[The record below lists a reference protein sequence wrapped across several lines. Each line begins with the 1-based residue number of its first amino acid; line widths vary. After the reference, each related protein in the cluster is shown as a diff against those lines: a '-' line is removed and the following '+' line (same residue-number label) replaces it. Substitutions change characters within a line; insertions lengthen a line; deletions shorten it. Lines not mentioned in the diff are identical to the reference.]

1 MNNLVIPAAGLSSRF
16 PGMKPKWL
24 LTHPDGSLMIKKVL
38 GSFKLA
44 NYDRVVITILRDH
57 CQKYNA
63 DLIIQQLFGTSV
75 EVCILEQQ
83 TKDPAETIAKT
94 IQMMDLKGFITIKDS
109 DCYVSADYPIDKQ
122 FICGL
127 TIDKMDDIVRI
138 HNKSFI
144 IKNDENIITDIIE
157 KKVVSDT
164 VCLGVYCLDIDNLM
178 SAYDKI
184 NSSPVYRHDNEMYI
198 SHIVSYLISQNDILH
213 FVEAKQFIDWG
224 TLKEWR
230 KEQKKF
236 RTYFFDIDG
245 VFLKNTGKYG
255 VKNWSNTFEPIQE
268 NIDTLKE
275 LSDSGA
281 QIIFTTARPTEHIG
295 RFKKLLLENKIKYKD
310 IITDC
315 NHSQRVIVND
325 FAPTNPY
332 PSCDSISIPRN
343 CNLGDYL
350 K

>member
-38 GSFKLA
+38 DSFKMA
-44 NYDRVVITILRDH
+44 NYDRVIITILRDH

-63 DLIIQQLFGTSV
+63 DFMIEQIFGTSI

-94 IQMMDLKGFITIKDS
+94 IQIMDLKGFITIKDS
-109 DCYVSADYPIDKQ
+109 DCYVLADYPVDKQ

-127 TIDKMDDIVRI
+127 TIDKMDDIVKI

-164 VCLGVYCLDIDNLM
+164 VCLGVYCLKIDNLM
-178 SAYDKI
+178 SAYNKI

-213 FVEAKQFIDWG
+213 FVEAEQFIDWG
-224 TLKEWR
+224 TLKEWQ

-268 NIDTLKE
+268 NIDTLKQ

-281 QIIFTTARPTEHIG
+281 QIIFTTARPKDHINK
-295 RFKKLLLENKIKYKD
+295 FKELLLESEIKYKE

-343 CNLGDYL
+343 CNLEDYL

>member
-1 MNNLVIPAAGLSSRF
+1 MNNLVIPAAGRSSRF

-24 LTHPDGSLMIKKVL
+24 LTHPDGNLMIKKVL
-38 GSFKLA
+38 GSFKMA
-44 NYDRVVITILRDH
+44 NYDRVIITILRDH
-57 CQKYNA
+57 CQKYDA
-63 DLIIQQLFGTSV
+63 DLMIQQIFGTSI

-94 IQMMDLKGFITIKDS
+94 IQIMDLKGFITIKDS
-109 DCYVSADYPIDKQ
+109 DCYVLADYPVDKQ

-127 TIDKMDDIVRI
+127 KIDRMDDIVKI

-164 VCLGVYCLDIDNLM
+164 VCLGVYCLKIDNLM
-178 SAYDKI
+178 SAYNKI

-213 FVEAKQFIDWG
+213 FVEAEQFIDWG
-224 TLKEWR
+224 TLKEWQ

-268 NIDTLKE
+268 NINTLKQ

-281 QIIFTTARPTEHIG
+281 QIIFTTARPKGHIDK
-295 RFKKLLLENKIKYKD
+295 FKELLLENKIKYKQ

-332 PSCDSISIPRN
+332 PSCNSISIPRN

>member
-24 LTHPDGSLMIKKVL
+24 LTHPDGNLMIKKVL
-38 GSFKLA
+38 GSFKMA
-44 NYDRVVITILRDH
+44 NYDRVIITILRDH
-57 CQKYNA
+57 CQKYDA
-63 DLIIQQLFGTSV
+63 DLMIQQIFGTSI

-94 IQMMDLKGFITIKDS
+94 IQIMDLKGFITIKDS
-109 DCYVSADYPIDKQ
+109 DCYVLADYPVDKQ

-127 TIDKMDDIVRI
+127 KIDKMDDIVKI

-164 VCLGVYCLDIDNLM
+164 VCLGVYCLKIDNLM
-178 SAYDKI
+178 SAYNKI

-213 FVEAKQFIDWG
+213 FVEAEQFIDWG
-224 TLKEWR
+224 TLKEWQ

-268 NIDTLKE
+268 NINTLKQ

-281 QIIFTTARPTEHIG
+281 QIIFTTARPKDHIDE
-295 RFKKLLLENKIKYKD
+295 FKELLLENKIKYKQ

-332 PSCDSISIPRN
+332 PSCNSISIPRN

>member
-1 MNNLVIPAAGLSSRF
+1 VNNLVIPAAGLSSRF

-24 LTHPDGSLMIKKVL
+24 LTHPDGNLMIQKVL
-38 GSFKLA
+38 SSFNQA
-44 NYDRVVITILRDH
+44 NYDRVIITILRDH
-57 CQKYNA
+57 CEKYNA
-63 DLIIQQLFGTSV
+63 DLILEQLFGTSV

-94 IQMMDLKGFITIKDS
+94 IQNMDLTGFITIKDS
-109 DCYVSADYPIDKQ
+109 DCYVLADYPTDKQ

-164 VCLGVYCLDIDNLM
+164 VCLGVYCLEIDNLM
-178 SAYDKI
+178 AAYNKI
-184 NSSPVYRHDNEMYI
+184 NNSPVYRHDNEMYI
-198 SHIVSYLISQNDILH
+198 SHIVSYLISQSDILH

-230 KEQKKF
+230 KEQRKF

-255 VKNWSNTFEPIQE
+255 VKNWSNSFEPIQE
-268 NIDTLKE
+268 NIDSLKR

-281 QIIFTTARPTEHIG
+281 QIIFTTARSQKNLSK
-295 RFKKLLLENKIKYKD
+295 FKKLLADNNIKYKD
-310 IITDC
+310 IIADC
-315 NHSQRVIVND
+315 YHSQRVIVND

-343 CNLGDYL
+343 SNLGDYL
-350 K
+350 E

>member
-63 DLIIQQLFGTSV
+63 DLMIQQLFGTSV

-164 VCLGVYCLDIDNLM
+164 VCLGVYCLDIGNLM

-281 QIIFTTARPTEHIG
+281 QIIFTTARPTEYMG

>member
-44 NYDRVVITILRDH
+44 NYDRVIITILRDH

-63 DLIIQQLFGTSV
+63 DLMIQQIFGTSI
-75 EVCILEQQ
+75 EMCILEQQ

-94 IQMMDLKGFITIKDS
+94 IQIMDLKGFITIKDS

-164 VCLGVYCLDIDNLM
+164 VCLGVYCLDIDKLM
-178 SAYDKI
+178 SAYNKI
-184 NSSPVYRHDNEMYI
+184 NNSPVYRHDNEMYI

-213 FVEAKQFIDWG
+213 FVEAEQFIDWG

-230 KEQKKF
+230 QEQKKF

-281 QIIFTTARPTEHIG
+281 QIIFTTARPKDYIDK
-295 RFKKLLLENKIKYKD
+295 FKKLLLENKIKYKE

-332 PSCDSISIPRN
+332 PSCNSISVPRN
-343 CNLGDYL
+343 CSLGDYL

>member
-24 LTHPDGSLMIKKVL
+24 LTHPDGNLMIKKVL
-38 GSFKLA
+38 GSFKMA
-44 NYDRVVITILRDH
+44 NYDRVIITILRDH
-57 CQKYNA
+57 CQKYDA
-63 DLIIQQLFGTSV
+63 DLMIQQIFGTSI

-94 IQMMDLKGFITIKDS
+94 IQIMDLKGFITIKDS
-109 DCYVSADYPIDKQ
+109 DCYVLADYPVDKQ

-127 TIDKMDDIVRI
+127 KIDRMDDIVKI

-164 VCLGVYCLDIDNLM
+164 VCLGVYCLKIDNLM
-178 SAYDKI
+178 SAYNKI

-213 FVEAKQFIDWG
+213 FVEAEQFIDWG
-224 TLKEWR
+224 TLKEWQ

-268 NIDTLKE
+268 NINTLKQ

-281 QIIFTTARPTEHIG
+281 QIIFTTARPKDHIDE
-295 RFKKLLLENKIKYKD
+295 FKELLLENKIKYKQ

-332 PSCDSISIPRN
+332 PSCNSISIPRN

>member
-281 QIIFTTARPTEHIG
+281 QIIFTTARPTEHMG

>member
-1 MNNLVIPAAGLSSRF
+1 MDNLVIPAAGLSSRF

-63 DLIIQQLFGTSV
+63 DLMIQQLFGTSV

-281 QIIFTTARPTEHIG
+281 QIIFTTARPTEHMG